1 MESRPA
7 EPFRTSALK
16 KHNDEDL
23 YMPSSVTRFTV
34 SNNGPS
40 PFLTSNHNTLQE
52 NSLAS
57 SGVKKGRTTKSR
69 LGGSRGLFS
78 EIEHSLA
85 DFRLPSRTA
94 KKKQMDAQFD
104 SCCED
109 IAEKEN
115 VQQDTNRNQSDRTE
129 VPETGRQ
136 MVENKKRRDKK
147 K

>member
-23 YMPSSVTRFTV
+23 YMPSSVTRYTV
-34 SNNGPS
+34 NNGPS
-40 PFLTSNHNTLQE
+40 PFLTSNHNTMQE

-57 SGVKKGRTTKSR
+57 SGVKGRTTKSR

-85 DFRLPSRTA
+85 EFKLPSRTA
-94 KKKQMDAQFD
+94 KKQMDAQFD
-104 SCCED
+104 SED
-109 IAEKEN
+109 ICEKEN

-136 MVENKKRRDKK
+136 MIENKKRRDKK